1 MDGQKYDWQNIFY
14 IFLNIF
20 NIADGDCK
28 NLFWEKMTKVAQKM
42 KLTLLGDALI
52 SLVHY
57 MCPYRKTQN
66 KPTNDFLNN

>member
-14 IFLNIF
+14 IFQNIF

-57 MCPYRKTQN
+57 MCPYRKNHN

>member
-52 SLVHY
+52 S
-57 MCPYRKTQN
+57 CARTEKTQN

>member
-20 NIADGDCK
+20 NIADDDCK

-57 MCPYRKTQN
+57 MCQYRN
-66 KPTNDFLNN
+66 KPKQTHE

>member
-57 MCPYRKTQN
+57 MCTYRKNPKQTHEW
-66 KPTNDFLNN
+66 FFE

>member
-20 NIADGDCK
+20 NIAGGDCK

-57 MCPYRKTQN
+57 MCQYRKNPKQTHE
-66 KPTNDFLNN
+66 